1 MKKIMMCLAL
11 VLCLSACASSAAN
24 PLDGQRLTGRD
35 NTMNML
41 TFDGDQLEIQQ
52 GENNV
57 KPYMDTQKSVKVKK
71 ATYDDVTVTLDG
83 DTYTIEAK
91 GLSMKLKKFGKRLL
105 EDEQGET
112 YVTTMEL

>member
-1 MKKIMMCLAL
+1 MKKMIMCLAL
-11 VLCLSACASSAAN
+11 VLCLSACASSASN

-35 NTMNML
+35 NTMNMM
-41 TFDGDQLEIQQ
+41 TFDGKQLEIQQ
-52 GENNV
+52 GESNV

-71 ATYDDVTVTLDG
+71 STYDDVTVTLEG

-91 GLSMKLKKFGKRLL
+91 DLSMKLKKVGKRLL

>member
-1 MKKIMMCLAL
+1 MKKMMIYLVF
-11 VLCLSACASSAAN
+11 VLCLSACATSAAN
-24 PLDGQRLTGRD
+24 PLEGQRLTGRD
-35 NTMNML
+35 NTTNMM
-41 TFDGDQLEIQQ
+41 TFDGNQLEIQQ
-52 GENNV
+52 GESNV

-71 ATYDDVTVTLDG
+71 STYDDVTVTLDG

-91 GLSMKLKKFGKRLL
+91 GLSMKLKKVGKRLL